1 MPESEDSRESVVGQF
16 VTAGN
21 SLVAKADALVKLLQD
36 RDMSLDDIID
46 GSEEAI
52 LKQRE
57 TNEGEFSE

>member
-21 SLVAKADALVKLLQD
+21 SLAARVDVLVKLLLD
-36 RDMSLDDIID
+36 SDVSLDDIID
-46 GSEEAI
+46 GSDEAI